1 MSPVGAR
8 GLGVQPHTQHSP
20 LMEWGSLQSIAVSQV
35 GTLRPQGGWAP
46 HGSLSPPLR
55 PPAGAPGHL
64 FQVSSLLGHRRGPRT
79 MGEEAGLSG
88 PLPQIPSL
96 PSPPVV
102 SKDTLGSPVSH
113 RPPDLP
119 VPCQTMSR
127 PKVKV
132 SMESPGHSALPPA
145 HQCLGAWPLCSFS
158 LPSGGGVPLVISL
171 EFCVTIST
179 PSVVSVWAQEP
190 GEEAA
195 PGCLTRSHPTPTQMG
210 PQACMCFWEHTGFS
224 VVGAHAPAGPGPR
237 HPWFMHITEI
247 R

>member
-113 RPPDLP
+113 WPPDLP

-158 LPSGGGVPLVISL
+158 LPSGGGSPLSFPLNSVSL
-171 EFCVTIST
+171 S
-179 PSVVSVWAQEP
+179 PLQVSWVCGP
-190 GEEAA
+190 RNLGRRRHLAA
-195 PGCLTRSHPTPTQMG
+195 SHAPTPR
-210 PQACMCFWEHTGFS
+210 PHRWAHRPACASGSTRDS
-224 VVGAHAPAGPGPR
+224 L
-237 HPWFMHITEI
+237 
-247 R
+247 